1 MACCL
6 HLAPANDSGGDWT
19 GGNDSNE
26 HGLRG
31 FS

>member
-1 MACCL
+1 MAFCL
-6 HLAPANDSGGDWT
+6 HLAPANEPIGDCT

-26 HGLRG
+26 HGLRS